1 MRCSACGS
9 TNRRSEQRREQ
20 PVQPDEDQP
29 ICYAYP
35 ELGWRGPLQHKQLLA
50 EKCHLGFARRL
61 QSEQSDGE
69 PAGGRATRQRVAV
82 PTENLIRAGTG
93 AAMR

>member
-1 MRCSACGS
+1 MPAYQRLGLEDDRS
-9 TNRRSEQRREQ
+9 SEQRREQ

-29 ICYAYP
+29 ICYAQP
-35 ELGWRGPLQHKQLLA
+35 EPGWRGPLQHKQLLA

-69 PAGGRATRQRVAV
+69 PAEQLQEVEHPGR
-82 PTENLIRAGTG
+82 G
-93 AAMR
+93 